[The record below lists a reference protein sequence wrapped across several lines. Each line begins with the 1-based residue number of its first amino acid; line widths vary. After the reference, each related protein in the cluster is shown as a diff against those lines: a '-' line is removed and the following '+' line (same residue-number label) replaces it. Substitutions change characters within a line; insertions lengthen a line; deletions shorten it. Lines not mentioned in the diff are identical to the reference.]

1 MKKAIA
7 CLASRYK
14 DSTPGGSAALCARL
28 RLFALKPIWTLGLQQ
43 IHHYTR
49 GSAPL
54 SNRDKSLLLHFSR
67 WTRSAFAIHPAAVCT
82 SVASDRALTPRF
94 AGLRPYASLLSSSLH
109 SLAAIR
115 DWAERPTHEN
125 GGSRLV
131 VTLLDGGRPHRIGM
145 PGAPLRFPIL
155 QASVG
160 AHLSSFRLQAAL
172 AGASLLTSSIFGWTP
187 TMKPHLPTRPGGR
200 LWHDTRW
207 RVSAPIV
214 PVAGAT
220 SEPTGLLN
228 AMPAVRHSQPERL
241 LPCTAC
247 NLVAGNTTI
256 MFA

>member
-28 RLFALKPIWTLGLQQ
+28 RLFALKPLWTLGLQQ

-54 SNRDKSLLLHFSR
+54 SNRDKSLLPHFSR

-82 SVASDRALTPRF
+82 SVVSDRALTPRF

-145 PGAPLRFPIL
+145 PGHRF
-155 QASVG
+155 AS
-160 AHLSSFRLQAAL
+160 LSFRRAWALTCRPSGCKRHSLGRACLQVP
-172 AGASLLTSSIFGWTP
+172 SSA
-187 TMKPHLPTRPGGR
+187 GR
-200 LWHDTRW
+200 LR
-207 RVSAPIV
+207 
-214 PVAGAT
+214 
-220 SEPTGLLN
+220 
-228 AMPAVRHSQPERL
+228 
-241 LPCTAC
+241 
-247 NLVAGNTTI
+247 
-256 MFA
+256 